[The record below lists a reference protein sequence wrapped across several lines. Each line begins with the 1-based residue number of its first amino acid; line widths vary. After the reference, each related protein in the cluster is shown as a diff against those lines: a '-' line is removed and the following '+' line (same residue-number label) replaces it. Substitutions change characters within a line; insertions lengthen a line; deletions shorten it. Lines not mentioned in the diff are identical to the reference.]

1 MAGTPW
7 LPGLPVA
14 FDQGMTLSRIL
25 LATFVALTVA
35 LALTACDA
43 RPQVPTLEKQLGA
56 TLAADRQITPPDYRA
71 LAAKN
76 YPLLPVDTL
85 DVTRTKLS
93 TDAKL
98 SPMVQALR
106 DAGWQDEEIATM
118 VTTAATYNSG
128 QPSDVARA
136 RGLMLRTAVQD
147 GFDKLE
153 TKVAG
158 FEAATRTKVDRQAV
172 TSAMYPRD
180 PDSSSGGGVQ

>member
-1 MAGTPW
+1 
-7 LPGLPVA
+7 
-14 FDQGMTLSRIL
+14 MTLSRIL
-25 LATFVALTVA
+25 LFVFVAMTLA

-56 TLAADRQITPPDYRA
+56 SLGDRQITPPDYRA
-71 LAAKN
+71 LAAKD

-85 DVTRTKLS
+85 DATRTKLN
-93 TDAKL
+93 TNTKL

-118 VTTAATYNSG
+118 VTVAASYNSG

-153 TKVAG
+153 AKVAG
-158 FEAATRTKVDRQAV
+158 FESATRTKVDRQAV
-172 TSAMYPRD
+172 TSAMYPAD
-180 PDSSSGGGVQ
+180 PDYSGGGVK